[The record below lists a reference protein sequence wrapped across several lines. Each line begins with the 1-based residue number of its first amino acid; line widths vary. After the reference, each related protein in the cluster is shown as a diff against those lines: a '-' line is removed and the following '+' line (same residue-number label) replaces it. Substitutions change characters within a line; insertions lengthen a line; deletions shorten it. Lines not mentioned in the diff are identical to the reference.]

1 MELETETVQAY
12 IRVRPPFD
20 FEVRK
25 ADYAKCIEIV
35 ERQNSVRL
43 HYPRDTIRE
52 FTFDGVFNEKT
63 DEDDVYDQAARPLVD
78 CTLAGYS
85 GT

>member
-1 MELETETVQAY
+1 M
-12 IRVRPPFD
+12 
-20 FEVRK
+20 
-25 ADYAKCIEIV
+25 

-63 DEDDVYDQAARPLVD
+63 NEDDVYDQAARPLVD

-85 GT
+85 GTCFVYG